1 MHILGHEF
9 DSRQIF
15 TYSGSGYDSFFGIV
29 SDQPFDSIS
38 FTAGGDG
45 DRWRLDNVSIAR

>member
-1 MHILGHEF
+1 VVGHSLDLTQMF
-9 DSRQIF
+9 K
-15 TYSGSGYDSFFGIV
+15 YAGSGYNSFLGIV
-29 SDQPFDSIS
+29 SDTPISAIS